1 MKRSNVVR
9 RLLAL
14 ALSVVMA
21 ATMLPMM
28 GSGGTAKAAVA
39 ADKTV
44 AGLST
49 SAIKAPK
56 APSSENDAWTGS
68 YVWYGKYDGT
78 PIKYRVLAPKT
89 TIYGGTTMLLDCDS
103 ILYTA
108 PFDADAVANTG
119 AQKPNEWKYS
129 DVKAGLNGSAF
140 LAKENGFTTIEKNA
154 IAKSTIAS
162 HALVEGTA
170 AGQVAFWTKGA
181 YVNYVALSGE
191 KIFLLD
197 GEDVSNSLYGY
208 FYDDFLVT
216 CRVKK
221 NSGGDAAWWY
231 LRSASNIH
239 DPHVNDLHVGSVDS
253 EGMFESKYVYHVGG
267 VSPSFNIN
275 LSSVIFSSVVAG
287 YAGEDNAEY
296 KLTLAD
302 SNLTVGIANGKTGSI
317 SGSKV
322 TIPYVI
328 SGADAKQATRVSVL
342 ILDKEYKSGNTNN
355 ATIKYYGKLNVQ
367 STGTSPLNGTG
378 TFTLPSGLTA
388 SGWGSS
394 YYVYL
399 LAEIENGMH
408 ETDYASTPVK
418 LTKSGSTVTSLTITT
433 QPSSTTAY
441 VGDKA
446 TFSVAAA
453 GYGTLTYQ
461 WQYRKN
467 SSASWANSAQNGNT
481 TATLKVSTTASLNGY
496 QFRCIVKDSYGNQA
510 ISQAATLTM
519 KPKITT
525 QPVDKSLLVG
535 STAKFTVTA
544 TGKGTLTYQWQY
556 RKNSSASWAN
566 SGQQGAKTDTLLVS
580 TTEALHGYQFRCIV
594 TDGNGKKSY
603 SKTVTLTLKPRITTQ
618 PVDKSL
624 LVGSTAK
631 FTVAATG
638 KATLTYQWQYRKN
651 ETSDWANSGQTGAKT
666 DTLLVSTT
674 AALHGYQFRC
684 IVTDGNGQKSYS
696 KTVTLTLKPRITTQ
710 PSDKSVTAG
719 STAKF
724 TVAATGKATLTYQWQ
739 YRKNASS
746 EWANSGQ
753 SGNKTAT
760 LSVASTKSLNGY
772 QFRCIVTDG
781 NGQKSYSNT
790 VTMTV
795 K

>member
-1 MKRSNVVR
+1 MKRRNVVR

-14 ALSVVMA
+14 MLSVVMV
-21 ATMLPMM
+21 ATLLPMM
-28 GSGGTAKAAVA
+28 GAGGTAKAAALV
-39 ADKTV
+39 KNV

-49 SAIKAPK
+49 SVIKAPK
-56 APSSENDAWTGS
+56 APSSASDAWTGS

-78 PIKYRVLAPKT
+78 PVKYRVLAPKT
-89 TIYGGTTMLLDCDS
+89 TIYGGSTMLLDCNS
-103 ILYTA
+103 VLYSA
-108 PFDADAVANTG
+108 PFDADGEANSG
-119 AQKPNEWKYS
+119 AQKLNEWKYS
-129 DVKAGLNGSAF
+129 DVRTGLNGSAF
-140 LAKENGFTTIEKNA
+140 LNKADGFTTLEKNA

-170 AGQVAFWTKGA
+170 AGQVSSWTKGVF
-181 YVNYVALSGE
+181 VNYVALSGE

-197 GEDVSNSLYGY
+197 GEDASNCAYGY
-208 FYDDFLVT
+208 YYDDNNVAGK
-216 CRVKK
+216 VKK
-221 NSGGDAAWWY
+221 NSDGDQSWWW
-231 LRSASNIH
+231 LRSAGFNKDYSAG
-239 DPHVNDLHVGSVDS
+239 HVSCDGASYLIYVRNDV
-253 EGMFESKYVYHVGG
+253 G
-267 VSPSFNIN
+267 VSPAFNIN
-275 LSSVIFSSVVAG
+275 LSSVIFSSIVNGTAG
-287 YAGEDNAEY
+287 QDNAEY

-302 SNLTVGIANGKTGSI
+302 SNLTVGIANGQAGSI

-328 SGADAKQATRVSVL
+328 SGADAKQATRISVL
-342 ILDKEYKSGNTNN
+342 ILDKEYKAGNTNN
-355 ATIKYYGKLNVQ
+355 ATIKYYGELSIQ

-399 LAEIENGMH
+399 LAEIENGRH
-408 ETDYASTPVK
+408 ETDYASVPVK
-418 LTKSGSTVTSLTITT
+418 LTKSGSNVTSITISK
-433 QPSSTTAY
+433 QPASTSA
-441 VGDKA
+441 VAGDQAK
-446 TFSVAAA
+446 FSVTAA
-453 GYGTLTYQ
+453 GYGTLSYQ

-467 SSASWANSAQNGNT
+467 STSSWASSAQSGNK
-481 TATLKVSTTASLNGY
+481 TATLSVAATNGLNGY
-496 QFRCIVKDSYGNQA
+496 QFRCVITDGNGQKA
-510 ISQAATLTM
+510 YSNAATLSISPM
-519 KPKITT
+519 ITT

-535 STAKFTVTA
+535 STAKLTVTA

-556 RKNSSASWAN
+556 RKNESASWAN
-566 SGQQGAKTDTLLVS
+566 SGQQ
-580 TTEALHGYQFRCIV
+580 
-594 TDGNGKKSY
+594 
-603 SKTVTLTLKPRITTQ
+603 
-618 PVDKSL
+618 
-624 LVGSTAK
+624 
-631 FTVAATG
+631 
-638 KATLTYQWQYRKN
+638 
-651 ETSDWANSGQTGAKT
+651 GAKT

-760 LSVASTKSLNGY
+760 LAVASTKSLNGY

>member
-1 MKRSNVVR
+1 MKRRNVVR

-14 ALSVVMA
+14 ILSVVMV

-28 GSGGTAKAAVA
+28 GAGRTAKAAVA
-39 ADKTV
+39 QDKTV

-56 APSSENDAWTGS
+56 APSSARDAWTGS

-78 PIKYRVLAPKT
+78 PVKYRVLAPKT

-108 PFDADAVANTG
+108 PFDADGEVNTG

-140 LAKENGFTTIEKNA
+140 LTRAEGFTTIEKNA

-162 HALVEGTA
+162 HALVVGTT
-170 AGQVAFWTKGA
+170 AGQVASWTLGA

-208 FYDDFLVT
+208 YYDDNSVT
-216 CRVKK
+216 GKVKK
-221 NSGGDAAWWY
+221 NSYGDATWWW
-231 LRSASNIH
+231 LRSAY
-239 DPHVNDLHVGSVDS
+239 DYDDDRAGHVTGDGVLDRNYNN
-253 EGMFESKYVYHVGG
+253 YVFG
-267 VSPSFNIN
+267 VSPAFNIN
-275 LSSVIFSSVVAG
+275 LSSVIFTSVITGTAG
-287 YAGEDNAEY
+287 QYNAEY

-342 ILDKEYKSGNTNN
+342 ILDKEYKAGNTNN
-355 ATIKYYGKLNVQ
+355 AKIKYYGKLNIQ

-408 ETDYASTPVK
+408 ETDYASVPVK

-433 QPSSTTAY
+433 QPASTTAA
-441 VGDKA
+441 VGNKA
-446 TFSVAAA
+446 PFSVVAA
-453 GYGTLTYQ
+453 GKGTLTYQ

-467 SSASWANSAQNGNT
+467 SSDTWKTSGQSGNKTKDLSVAT
-481 TATLKVSTTASLNGY
+481 TAGLHGY

-510 ISQAATLTM
+510 ISHVATLSVR
-519 KPKITT
+519 PKITT
-525 QPVDKSLLVG
+525 WPKDTSAEVG
-535 STAKFTVTA
+535 TKAVFTVAA
-544 TGKGTLTYQWQY
+544 TGKTPLKYQWQY
-556 RKNSSASWAN
+556 RKNETDTWKL
-566 SGQQGAKTDTLLVS
+566 SGQSGNKTDTLKVS
-580 TTEALHGYQFRCIV
+580 TTAGLHGYQFRCYV
-594 TDGNGKKSY
+594 TDANGQKSY
-603 SKTVTLTLKPRITTQ
+603 TNTVTLTVKPGITTQ
-618 PVDKSL
+618 PSNKS
-624 LVGSTAK
+624 VTAGTKAK
-631 FTVAATG
+631 FTVVATG
-638 KATLTYQWQYRKN
+638 KATLTYQWQYR
-651 ETSDWANSGQTGAKT
+651 TSATGTWKNSGQA
-666 DTLLVSTT
+666 
-674 AALHGYQFRC
+674 
-684 IVTDGNGQKSYS
+684 
-696 KTVTLTLKPRITTQ
+696 
-710 PSDKSVTAG
+710 
-719 STAKF
+719 
-724 TVAATGKATLTYQWQ
+724 
-739 YRKNASS
+739 
-746 EWANSGQ
+746 
-753 SGNKTAT
+753 GNKTAT
-760 LSVASTKSLNGY
+760 LSVATKSSYNGY

-781 NGQKSYSNT
+781 NQQETISNT
-790 VTMTV
+790 VTLTV

>member
-1 MKRSNVVR
+1 MKRRNVVR

-14 ALSVVMA
+14 VLSVVMA

-28 GSGGTAKAAVA
+28 GAGGTAKAAVA
-39 ADKTV
+39 QDKTV

-56 APSSENDAWTGS
+56 APSSVSDAWTGS
-68 YVWYGKYDGT
+68 YVWYGKYGGT
-78 PIKYRVLAPKT
+78 PVKYRVLAPKT

-108 PFDADAVANTG
+108 PFDDDMVANTG

-140 LAKENGFTTIEKNA
+140 LTKANGFTTIEKNA

-170 AGQVAFWTKGA
+170 AGQVAPWTKDA

-208 FYDDFLVT
+208 YYYDNSVAYK
-216 CRVKK
+216 VKK
-221 NSGGDAAWWY
+221 DSGGNVTWWW
-231 LRSASNIH
+231 LRSANTYYDYRAGCVQSTGVLH
-239 DPHVNDLHVGSVDS
+239 YDSVNYVD
-253 EGMFESKYVYHVGG
+253 G
-267 VSPSFNIN
+267 VSPAININ
-275 LSSVIFSSVVAG
+275 LSSVIFTSVITGTAG
-287 YAGEDNAEY
+287 QDNAEY

-342 ILDKEYKSGNTNN
+342 ILDKEYKAGNTNN

-399 LAEIENGMH
+399 LAEIENGIH
-408 ETDYASTPVK
+408 ETDYASVPVK
-418 LTKSGSTVTSLTITT
+418 LTKSGSNVTSITISK
-433 QPSSTTAY
+433 QPASTSA
-441 VGDKA
+441 VAGDQAK
-446 TFSVAAA
+446 FSVTAA
-453 GYGTLTYQ
+453 GYGTLSYQ

-467 SSASWANSAQNGNT
+467 STSSWASSAQSGNK
-481 TATLKVSTTASLNGY
+481 TATLSVAATNGLNGY
-496 QFRCIVKDSYGNQA
+496 QFRCVITDGNGQKA
-510 ISQAATLTM
+510 YSNAATLSISPM
-519 KPKITT
+519 ITT

-556 RKNSSASWAN
+556 RKNESASWAN

-580 TTEALHGYQFRCIV
+580 TTAALHGYQFRCIV

-631 FTVAATG
+631 FTIAATG

-684 IVTDGNGQKSYS
+684 IATDGNGQKSYS

-710 PSDKSVTAG
+710 PVDKSVTAG

-739 YRKNASS
+739 YRKNSS
-746 EWANSGQ
+746 SAWANSGQ